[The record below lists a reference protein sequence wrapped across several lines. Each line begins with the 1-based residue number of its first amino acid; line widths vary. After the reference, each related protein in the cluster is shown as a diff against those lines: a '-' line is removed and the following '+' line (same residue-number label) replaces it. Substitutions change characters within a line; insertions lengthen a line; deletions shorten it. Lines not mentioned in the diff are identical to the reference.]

1 MSGQDAAKLS
11 TSLRRNGAT
20 PLYIQLEDIIRG
32 KIESGEWAVG
42 ERVPSENELNA
53 EHGVSRMTA
62 RAVLNALANEGLVVR
77 VSGKGT
83 FVAEPKIETTSQGG
97 AGFREQLEAS
107 TEYTDTKVISLKR
120 QFPSPRIAKALAVP
134 EDEVVYEL
142 MRVRS
147 SDGVPISVLCSWMP
161 VKLIPDFELQDPE
174 TKRLTDILK
183 DQYGL
188 DTHRV
193 EEQLETTF
201 LNKFMAESLGMT
213 EGQPA
218 LLLEDHSYTER
229 GLCFE
234 VCRSYFR
241 GDKVKLRFTFER

>member
-1 MSGQDAAKLS
+1 MPKEAAIEKPTL
-11 TSLRRNGAT
+11 LRNGAT
-20 PLYIQLEDIIRG
+20 PLYVQLEDIIRS

-42 ERVPSENELNA
+42 DRVPSENELNA

-83 FVAEPKIETTSQGG
+83 FVAEPKIETITLGG
-97 AGFREQLEAS
+97 AGFRQQLEA
-107 TEYTDTKVISLKR
+107 TTDHTDTKVISLRR
-120 QFPSPRIAKALAVP
+120 QFPSSRVAKALGIA
-134 EDEVVYEL
+134 ETEVIYDL
-142 MRVRS
+142 IRVRS
-147 SDGVPISVLCSWMP
+147 NDGVPISVLHSWMP

-174 TKRLTDILK
+174 TKRLTDILAE
-183 DQYGL
+183 QYGL
-188 DTHRV
+188 VAQRL
-193 EEQLETTF
+193 EEQLETTY
-201 LNKFMAESLGMT
+201 LSESVAELIDLP
-213 EGQPA
+213 EGEPA
-218 LLLEDHSYTER
+218 LLLEDHSYTEG

>member
-1 MSGQDAAKLS
+1 MPEAMLN
-11 TSLRRNGAT
+11 TSSPLRRDGAT
-20 PLYIQLEDIIRG
+20 PLYVQLEDILRG

-42 ERVPSENELNA
+42 DRVPSENELNA

-83 FVAEPKIETTSQGG
+83 FIAEPKIETSTPGG
-97 AGFREQLEAS
+97 NSFRQQLEAVS
-107 TEYTDTKVISLKR
+107 SQTGTKVISLKR
-120 QFPSPRIAKALAVP
+120 QFPSARVAKALGIT
-134 EDEVVYEL
+134 DKDVVYEL
-142 MRVRS
+142 VRVRS
-147 SDGVPISVLCSWMP
+147 QGSVVISVLYSWMP
-161 VKLIPDFELQDPE
+161 VKLIPDLEMQDPE
-174 TKRLTDILK
+174 ANRLTDILA

-188 DTHRV
+188 SAQRL
-193 EEQLETTF
+193 EEQLETIY
-201 LNKFMAESLGMT
+201 LNESIADLMGVP

-218 LLLEDHSYTER
+218 MLLEDRQFTEG

-234 VCRSYFR
+234 ICRVYFR